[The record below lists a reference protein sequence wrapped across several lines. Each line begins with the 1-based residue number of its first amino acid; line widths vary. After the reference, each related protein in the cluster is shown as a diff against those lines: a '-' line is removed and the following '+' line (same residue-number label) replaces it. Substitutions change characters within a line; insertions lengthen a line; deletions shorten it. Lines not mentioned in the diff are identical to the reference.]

1 MTKTDIKEVIHNVII
16 PNDVK
21 GITAE
26 SLAMVLDFMVDGYE
40 TTSNGDSNTFYLYFP
55 PYISKDYFGLE
66 GRKQMFDLYG
76 ELYGVEVP
84 TEIKEAWCE
93 IVDAWISHNK
103 ETYAKIKNETS
114 NGRDVNIV
122 LCGNGALD
130 FALAVYLN
138 ALLSPEPIT
147 TEEMLLI
154 MEDFV
159 QYKDYAYPAMYQVGE
174 AGGLIEG
181 IYVLVTPIGAELN
194 ETGDW
199 SINGEGGYY
208 DLGLYCE
215 SENIRLNE
223 SDCLSNKDA
232 LDFPPVYNE
241 ITVFEKESATMSS
254 GKGFVLIGKS
264 EGSEDNFPTLEGG
277 TATRKVVRY
286 KYLDGLDM
294 YEVQIA
300 KDDGYGRKVKLGT
313 IQLV

>member
-1 MTKTDIKEVIHNVII
+1 MVKDEIKEAIRSVVK

-26 SLAMVLDFMVDGYE
+26 DLANILELMVDGCE
-40 TTSNGDSNTFYLYFP
+40 PSGGGDSNTFYLYFP
-55 PYISKDYFGLE
+55 SSISKDYFGLE
-66 GRKQMFDLYG
+66 GRKQMFDLYS

-103 ETYAKIKNETS
+103 ETYAKIKNEKS

-122 LCGNGALD
+122 LCANGLLD
-130 FALAVYLN
+130 FALAVYLQ

-154 MEDFV
+154 MEEFV
-159 QYKDYAYPAMYQVGE
+159 QFKDYVYPAMYGVGE
-174 AGGLIEG
+174 VGGLIEG
-181 IYVLVTPIGAELN
+181 IYVLVTPIRAELN

-199 SINGEGGYY
+199 IIAGEGGYY
-208 DLGLYCE
+208 VLDLYCE

-232 LDFPPVYNE
+232 LDYPPVYNE
-241 ITVFEKESATMSS
+241 ITVHEKVSAIGSS

-264 EGSEDNFPTLEGG
+264 SGSEDNFPTLDGG
-277 TATRKVVRY
+277 TALREVVKY

-300 KDDGYGRKVKLGT
+300 KEDGYGRKVKLGT